1 MYQKDQDLKDK
12 IFQQAKKELFII
24 NSLEE
29 EEDDRKKENTRNS

>member
-12 IFQQAKKELFII
+12 IFQQTKKELFII
-24 NSLEE
+24 NSWE